1 MTIMKTPKTII
12 IIIPINFTDGFSKP
26 KRKAKDK
33 TKTGV
38 LLFIIAI
45 ILLNPYIYTLILK

>member
-45 ILLNPYIYTLILK
+45 ILLNPYIYIH